1 MDLSK
6 DVLAFARERRRM
18 CDFYSNRC
26 KDCALFKY
34 DCELSGGDEEADK
47 RILEYVQAWSDAHPQ
62 KTYLQDFI
70 EKFPNCV
77 KDEKGCP
84 VSCRKF
90 IYPLMSRGNC
100 AGWNCSECWNE
111 VMEDKR

>member
-6 DVLAFARERRRM
+6 DVLEFSREHRRM
-18 CDFYSNRC
+18 CDFYINRC
-26 KDCALFKY
+26 RDCALFKY
-34 DCELSGGDEEADK
+34 NCELSSGDAADDI
-47 RILEYVQAWSDAHPQ
+47 RILECVQKWHDAHPQ
-62 KTYLQDFI
+62 KTYLMDFL

-77 KDEKGCP
+77 KDSKGFP

-90 IYPLMSRGNC
+90 IYPLMSRGDC

-111 VMEDKR
+111 VME

>member
-6 DVLAFARERRRM
+6 DTLAFARERRRM
-18 CDFYSNRC
+18 CDFYEGRC

-34 DCELSGGDEEADK
+34 ECKLGVYDAADDI
-47 RILEYVQAWSDAHPQ
+47 RILEYVQKWHDAHPP
-62 KTYLQDFI
+62 KTYLMDFL

-77 KDEKGCP
+77 KDAKGFP

-90 IYPLMSRGNC
+90 IYPLMSRE
-100 AGWNCSECWNE
+100 NCSGLNCSDCWNE
-111 VMEDKR
+111 PME